1 MTRMGENLEAV
12 LEAAQRLPLEEQRQL
27 AERLPSIATLS
38 NEARLSE
45 EAEWLAIVEETRGTI
60 KGLDRETIIWLA
72 EDEELSGY

>member
-1 MTRMGENLEAV
+1 MTKMSENLEAM
-12 LEAAQRLPLEEQRQL
+12 LAAALRLSLEEQRQL

-60 KGLDRETIIWLA
+60 KGLDRGTIIWLA
-72 EDEELSGY
+72 EDEELCGY